1 MQTRWRSGKF
11 PQTPQKAFSNF
22 KDLQILTLEIA
33 VNNRNSG
40 VTMDMQIELPKARPP
55 MSTARDKRQDVRFT
69 AEEAETI
76 EKAASWKGISVT
88 DFMRS
93 ASLESAR
100 NTISD
105 QNYYA
110 LSSRDWDNLMSALQN
125 PPEPNDTLKKLAA
138 LRR

>member
-1 MQTRWRSGKF
+1 
-11 PQTPQKAFSNF
+11 
-22 KDLQILTLEIA
+22 
-33 VNNRNSG
+33 
-40 VTMDMQIELPKARPP
+40 

-125 PPEPNDTLKKLAA
+125 PPEPNDALKKLAA